1 MRKKILN
8 HTCFLIVLS
17 VLLTFLAAGLVMYE
31 KYNEDLK
38 ESVRDS
44 TKYIQDGVEKM
55 GNSYLEHSVR
65 QLQLV
70 LHFWIRKEMYC
81 LIRWKI
87 PQNLRTTAIVRSLFR
102 QKKVA
107 MRKHCDIQ
115 KPCPNRIFT
124 VR

>member
-44 TKYIQDGVEKM
+44 TKYIQDGV
-55 GNSYLEHSVR
+55 
-65 QLQLV
+65 
-70 LHFWIRKEMYC
+70 
-81 LIRWKI
+81 
-87 PQNLRTTAIVRSLFR
+87 
-102 QKKVA
+102 
-107 MRKHCDIQ
+107 
-115 KPCPNRIFT
+115 
-124 VR
+124 